1 MPKWNIHNKWAEK
14 IGISEEIS
22 NYINRAI
29 DNVNMPEDFRAY
41 IEERKMPRSRGKNL
55 SVIDVVD
62 LQGKSLHDLGKGDKE
77 KVRFIKESVLLF
89 LSEKGKDYVKAWYL
103 HFILDY
109 LNSRQ
114 MRDWM
119 KNTGE
124 GVVKECI
131 DKYQKN
137 KAVIIPG
144 TDEQLIEVMNF
155 LKNNIQELQKDL
167 DLPERE

>member
-1 MPKWNIHNKWAEK
+1 L
-14 IGISEEIS
+14 
-22 NYINRAI
+22 
-29 DNVNMPEDFRAY
+29 
-41 IEERKMPRSRGKNL
+41 RKGKCQG
-55 SVIDVVD
+55 VIDVVD

-124 GVVKECI
+124 GVKECI